1 MTKATRKLSLA
12 VALFVFSSPE
22 CLAFVARIRS
32 PNFPFANIRPESTGK
47 SWGGSSAETAACR
60 KASGNRMSKSNNN
73 NYGQDMDQEAMM
85 ESDMLVAVDQDDIL
99 IDTGSSTSKK
109 LAHTFNDKQPR
120 GVLHRAFSFF
130 LFDQDNKMLLTQRA
144 SSKITFPSVWTNTCC
159 SHPLYG
165 MTPDEVDPVP
175 AAYPEFP
182 GIKHAAIRKCQHE
195 LGIAPENIEH
205 DKITFISRF
214 QYWAADTVTY
224 GKEAPWGEHGTCHS
238 RRKRYRVLHPDQLSQ
253 NVQLTFINL
262 RHLMPLQRNS
272 FQQPTIDNLQLTIH
286 RGGLYSVL

>member
-1 MTKATRKLSLA
+1 MKLSLA
-12 VALFVFSSPE
+12 VALLISISPE
-22 CLAFVARIRS
+22 CFAFVARIRS
-32 PNFPFANIRPESTGK
+32 PTVPFANIRLKSNSRSVSSVKIAALRKVPEK
-47 SWGGSSAETAACR
+47 
-60 KASGNRMSKSNNN
+60 RMSKSNNN

-109 LAHTFNDKQPR
+109 LAHTFNSEQPR

-175 AAYPEFP
+175 AAYPKFP

-238 RRKRYRVLHPDQLSQ
+238 RRKIIARS
-253 NVQLTFINL
+253 I
-262 RHLMPLQRNS
+262 
-272 FQQPTIDNLQLTIH
+272 
-286 RGGLYSVL
+286 